1 MKILIGYDGSEG
13 ADVGIEGLRR
23 AGLPPRDVEALV
35 VTVAEVWLPP
45 PPGDEVLDDTFPLQ
59 IPEGVKRMRERATRR
74 VEQAEAL
81 AGRGAEHVRRVFPQ
95 WEVGHEAQG
104 GSPAFELLRRADEW
118 QPQLIVVGSNGQ
130 TALGRFVLGS
140 VSQKVLTEARTS
152 VHVARRATGSGES
165 AARVVLGVDGLPGAR
180 AAVRAVAARR
190 WTPGSEV
197 RVVVAQDLMKAFPA
211 SLLDAPAEESADGVR
226 GAGQAQAEHFA
237 AAALE
242 ELRAG
247 LGDRGVT
254 VSSVVDDGPPKQALV
269 RLAEEFGADCIFTG
283 ATGYS
288 SRVERF
294 LLGSVS
300 AAVAAR
306 AHCSVEVVR
315 G

>member
-23 AGLPPRDVEALV
+23 AGLPPQDVEALV

-45 PPGDEVLDDTFPLQ
+45 PPGDEVMDDTFPLQ
-59 IPEGVKRMRERATRR
+59 IPEGVKRMRERAARL

-81 AGRGAEHVRRVFPQ
+81 AERGAERVRRVFPQ
-95 WEVGHEAQG
+95 WAVGHEAQS

-118 QPQLIVVGSNGQ
+118 QPQLIVVGSHGH

-165 AARVVLGVDGLPGAR
+165 AARVVLGVDGSPGAR
-180 AAVRAVAARR
+180 AAARAVAARG

-211 SLLDAPAEESADGVR
+211 SLLDVPAEESADG
-226 GAGQAQAEHFA
+226 AGQAQAEQFA